1 MLATSAP
8 SIGRG
13 SSDQAIAGCRCAS
26 RYELRF
32 SELFN
37 AGRGLVFPCDADGHV
52 DIDSLPARARVNYF
66 YARTTIGRE
75 FCTPVTCRIGESGGD
90 RIACD
95 GKD

>member
-1 MLATSAP
+1 MLATLAS

-13 SSDQAIAGCRCAS
+13 LSNQAITGRRYAS

-32 SELFN
+32 RELFN
-37 AGRGLVFPCDADGHV
+37 AGRGLVFPCDADGNV
-52 DIDSLPARARVNYF
+52 DIDSLPARARINYF

-75 FCTPVTCRIGESGGD
+75 FYTPVTCRIGERDGE

-95 GKD
+95 L